1 MKEETKL
8 VPPSTPTIEEEPK
21 KRTVIKFE
29 SDTVDYAII
38 GAICNALA
46 EMDCSNIQ
54 ITASTIYNN
63 ISIVFDD

>member
-21 KRTVIKFE
+21 KRKVIKFE

-46 EMDCSNIQ
+46 GLGCINIQ